1 MSLHP
6 SPTHPPAGRGGPAGP
21 AGDRPHAPG
30 RPRTTAWLVLLLTLI
45 GLAAA
50 FALGPNGA
58 TTTRTTGAA
67 LPASA
72 QSARVAEILRTF
84 PTGTAA
90 PAIVVYSNGDGS
102 PLTPDQQTAIAA
114 RAQALAPLGLV
125 PGASRPETVRDEVAT
140 VAVLLPTGAGDSD
153 NSATVERI
161 RRTAS
166 EHLPAPLRA
175 QVTGA
180 PAIRADI
187 GKVFAGADTDLL
199 IATASVVAVLLLVT
213 YRSPLLWLVPL
224 AVVGAGDRLASVLVG
239 VLAPHAGVRVDA
251 SAAGIL
257 SVLVFGAGTDY
268 ALLLV
273 SRYRDELHLTDDR
286 FTAMARAWRGTAPAV
301 LASGT
306 TVVLS
311 LLTLLAAELTNNR
324 GLGFAGAVGILTAM
338 LFGLV
343 VLPAA
348 LVLPGRRLF
357 WPFVPKVG
365 EPVTAD
371 RRGPWSRIGRA
382 VAARPALVAVGGT
395 AVLLLLASG
404 ALGLRTGL
412 AQADSFRSTPEAVLG
427 QRTLAAVRPAGAA
440 APLTL
445 VSTAATGETVADAA
459 RLVPGV
465 ASVTP
470 TARTDRY
477 ARADVVLTAA
487 PGTADSDRA
496 VRALRDR
503 VAALPGA
510 DAAVGGATAEAYDTA
525 QANAHDTRVVVPL
538 VLTIVLL
545 VLVALL
551 RALVAP
557 LLLVATVI
565 ASYFAALGASWLL
578 FRTVYDFPALDTN
591 VPLLSFLFL
600 VALGVDYNIF
610 LIART
615 REDTVAGHD
624 TRTAVRRALASTGGV
639 ITSAG
644 ILLAAV
650 FAVLGVLPLITLTQI
665 GVIVGIGVLLDTLLV
680 RTVLVPALV
689 LLTGRHFWWPGRPE
703 TAGGRTND
711 GATEGAT
718 GGDGASPVGV

>member
-1 MSLHP
+1 M
-6 SPTHPPAGRGGPAGP
+6 
-21 AGDRPHAPG
+21 
-30 RPRTTAWLVLLLTLI
+30 I

-50 FALGPNGA
+50 FALGPGDA
-58 TTTRTTGAA
+58 TTTKATGTG
-67 LPASA
+67 LPASS
-72 QSARVAEILRTF
+72 QSAQVAEILKTF
-84 PTGTAA
+84 PSGAAA
-90 PAIVVYSNGDGS
+90 PAIVVYSNTDHS
-102 PLTPDQQTAIAA
+102 PLTDTQRAAIGG
-114 RAQALAPLGLV
+114 RATPLGALGLAPTTAAPRFV
-125 PGASRPETVRDEVAT
+125 DATVAT
-140 VAVLLPTGAGDSD
+140 VAVVLPTGADD
-153 NSATVERI
+153 QENTAAVDRI
-161 RRTAS
+161 RAVAAQD
-166 EHLPAPLRA
+166 LPAPLRA
-175 QVTGA
+175 EVTGG
-180 PAIRADI
+180 PAVRADI
-187 GKVFAGADTDLL
+187 GKVFAGADTNLL
-199 IATASVVAVLLLVT
+199 IATASVVAVLLIVT
-213 YRSPLLWLVPL
+213 YRSPVLWLVPL
-224 AVVGAGDRLASVLVG
+224 LVVGAGDRTAAILVG
-239 VLAPHAGVRVDA
+239 VLAPHAGVQVDA

-273 SRYRDELHLTDDR
+273 SRYRDELHLTEDR

-311 LLTLLAAELTNNR
+311 LLTLLAAELTGNR

-357 WPFVPKVG
+357 WPLVPKVG
-365 EPVTAD
+365 TPVTAD
-371 RRGPWSRIGRA
+371 RRGLWSRIGRC
-382 VAARPALVAVGGT
+382 VAKRPARVALAGT

-404 ALGLRTGL
+404 ALGIDTGL
-412 AQADSFRSTPEAVLG
+412 AQADSFRKTPESVLG
-427 QRTLAAVRPAGAA
+427 QRTLAAVQPAGATD
-440 APLTL
+440 PLTL
-445 VSTAATGETVADAA
+445 LSTTTAADRVTAAA
-459 RLVPGV
+459 RQVPGI

-470 TARTDRY
+470 TSRTDRW
-477 ARADVVLTAA
+477 ARADVILDDA
-487 PGTADSDRA
+487 PGTAASDRTIE
-496 VRALRDR
+496 RLRHDIAT
-503 VAALPGA
+503 VSGA
-510 DAAVGGATAEAYDTA
+510 DALLGGTTAQAYDTA
-525 QANAHDTRVVVPL
+525 RANAHDTRIVVPL
-538 VLTIVLL
+538 VLTIVLI
-545 VLVALL
+545 VLIALL
-551 RALVAP
+551 RALIAP

-565 ASYFAALGASWLL
+565 ASYFAALGASWTI

-624 TRTAVRRALASTGGV
+624 TRRAVLRALASTGGV

-703 TAGGRTND
+703 TPRPRAHHDST
-711 GATEGAT
+711 
-718 GGDGASPVGV
+718 

>member
-1 MSLHP
+1 MSL
-6 SPTHPPAGRGGPAGP
+6 TPASGPK
-21 AGDRPHAPG
+21 
-30 RPRTTAWLVLLLTLI
+30 RPRATAWLVLLLTVL
-45 GLAAA
+45 GLGAA
-50 FALGPNGA
+50 FALGPSDA
-58 TTTRTTGAA
+58 TTTKATGTG
-67 LPASA
+67 LPAAS
-72 QSARVAEILRTF
+72 QSARAAEIVKTF
-84 PTGTAA
+84 PSGAAA
-90 PAIVVYSNGDGS
+90 PAVVVYSNSDGS
-102 PLTPDQQTAIAA
+102 GLTADQRAAVSA
-114 RAQALAPLGLV
+114 RAASLAALSLAPE
-125 PGASRPETVRDEVAT
+125 ATRPETVRGKVAT
-140 VAVLLPTGAGDSD
+140 VTVLLPAGADD
-153 NSATVERI
+153 AHNSAAVERVRHI
-161 RRTAS
+161 AS
-166 EHLPAPLRA
+166 QDLPGPLRA

-187 GKVFAGADTDLL
+187 GAVFAGADANLL

-213 YRSPLLWLVPL
+213 YRSPVLWLVPL
-224 AVVGAGDRLASVLVG
+224 AVVAAGDRLAGVLVG
-239 VLAPHAGVRVDA
+239 VLAPYAGVDVDA
-251 SAAGIL
+251 STAGIL

-286 FTAMARAWRGTAPAV
+286 FTAMARAWRGTAGAV
-301 LASGT
+301 VASGT

-311 LLTLLAAELTNNR
+311 LLTLLAAELTGNR

-357 WPFVPKVG
+357 WPFVPKTG
-365 EPVTAD
+365 DPVTSD
-371 RRGPWSRIGRA
+371 RRGPWQRIGRA
-382 VAARPALVAVGGT
+382 VAARPAQVAVAGT

-412 AQADSFRSTPEAVLG
+412 AQADSFRTTPEAVLG

-440 APLTL
+440 EPLTL
-445 VSTAATGETVADAA
+445 VSTAATADAVADAA
-459 RLVPGV
+459 RRVPGV

-470 TARTDRY
+470 NARTADH

-487 PGTADSDRA
+487 PGTADSDHA
-496 VRALRDR
+496 IEALRAATAR
-503 VAALPGA
+503 VPGA
-510 DAAVGGATAEAYDTA
+510 HALVGGRTAETYDTA
-525 QANAHDTRVVVPL
+525 RANAHDTRIVAPL
-538 VLTIVLL
+538 VLAIVFL
-545 VLVALL
+545 VLTVLL
-551 RALVAP
+551 RALLAP
-557 LLLVATVI
+557 VLLVATVI
-565 ASYFAALGASWLL
+565 ASYFAALGAGRLL

-615 REDTVAGHD
+615 REDTLRGHD
-624 TRTAVRRALASTGGV
+624 TRHAVLRALASTGGV

-689 LLTGRHFWWPGRPE
+689 LLTGRHFWWPGHPERPRP
-703 TAGGRTND
+703 APAAPGPGSAQGRRT
-711 GATEGAT
+711 
-718 GGDGASPVGV
+718 S

>member
-1 MSLHP
+1 M
-6 SPTHPPAGRGGPAGP
+6 
-21 AGDRPHAPG
+21 
-30 RPRTTAWLVLLLTLI
+30 AWLVLLLTLV
-45 GLAAA
+45 GLGAA
-50 FALGPNGA
+50 FAFGPAGA
-58 TTTRTTGAA
+58 TTTKATGTG
-67 LPASA
+67 LPSSS
-72 QSARVAEILRTF
+72 QSARVAEIVRTF
-84 PTGTAA
+84 PSGAVV
-90 PAIVVYSNGDGS
+90 PAVVVYSNSDGS
-102 PLTPDQQTAIAA
+102 VLTPHQQAVIAERVAPLAALGTAPAAA
-114 RAQALAPLGLV
+114 RPD
-125 PGASRPETVRDEVAT
+125 TVQDKV
-140 VAVLLPTGAGDSD
+140 VSIAVLLPSGAGDTE
-153 NSATVERI
+153 NSAAVDRI

-166 EHLPAPLRA
+166 ENLPEPLRA
-175 QVTGA
+175 QVTGP

-187 GKVFAGADTDLL
+187 GKVFEGADTNLL
-199 IATASVVAVLLLVT
+199 IATASVVAVLLLIT
-213 YRSPLLWLVPL
+213 YRSPILLFVPL
-224 AVVGAGDRLASVLVG
+224 LVVGAGDRLAGVLVG
-239 VLAPHAGVRVDA
+239 VLAPHAGVQVDA

-273 SRYRDELHLTDDR
+273 SRYRDELHLTHDR

-311 LLTLLAAELTNNR
+311 LLTLLAAELTGNR

-348 LVLPGRRLF
+348 LVLPGRRVF
-357 WPFVPKVG
+357 WPFVPTVG
-365 EPVTAD
+365 GPVTAD
-371 RRGPWSRIGRA
+371 RHGLWSRVGTA
-382 VAARPALVAVGGT
+382 VAARPAQVAVAGT

-404 ALGLRTGL
+404 TLGLRTGL
-412 AQADSFRSTPEAVLG
+412 AQADSFRTTPEAVLG
-427 QRTLAAVRPAGAA
+427 QRTLAAVQPAGAA
-440 APLTL
+440 DPLTL
-445 VSTAATGETVADAA
+445 VSTAATGDAVADAA
-459 RLVPGV
+459 RRVPGV

-487 PGTADSDRA
+487 PGTKESDRA
-496 VRALRDR
+496 IQALRTR
-503 VAALPGA
+503 VARVSGA
-510 DAAVGGATAEAYDTA
+510 EAGIGGATAETYDTA
-525 QANAHDTRVVVPL
+525 RANAHDTRVVVPL
-538 VLTIVLL
+538 VLAIVLL
-545 VLVALL
+545 VLIALL
-551 RALVAP
+551 RALIAP
-557 LLLVATVI
+557 VLLVATVI
-565 ASYFAALGASWLL
+565 TSYFAALGAGRLL
-578 FRTVYDFPALDTN
+578 FRTVYDFPAVDTN

-624 TRTAVRRALASTGGV
+624 TRRAVLRALASTGGV

-689 LLTGRHFWWPGRPE
+689 LLTGHRFWWPGRPGADLVD
-703 TAGGRTND
+703 AGADAAAGAAADGPGR
-711 GATEGAT
+711 
-718 GGDGASPVGV
+718 PVSR

>member
-1 MSLHP
+1 MTPDPTGSLLR
-6 SPTHPPAGRGGPAGP
+6 S
-21 AGDRPHAPG
+21 APDSAAPEG
-30 RPRTTAWLVLLLTLI
+30 VRPRRPRATAWLILLLTLV
-45 GLAAA
+45 GLGAA
-50 FALGPNGA
+50 FSLGPSGA
-58 TTTRTTGAA
+58 TTTEATGAG
-67 LPASA
+67 LPAAS
-72 QSARVAEILRTF
+72 QSARVAEIVKTF
-84 PTGTAA
+84 PAGAVA
-90 PAIVVYSNGDGS
+90 PAIVVYSTTDGS
-102 PLTPDQQTAIAA
+102 PLTPDQQALVAE
-114 RAQALAPLGLV
+114 RAEPLGALGLAP
-125 PGASRPETVRDEVAT
+125 AAARPETVQGRVAT
-140 VAVLLPTGAGDSD
+140 VAVLLSTGAGDAE
-153 NSATVERI
+153 NSAAVERI

-166 EHLPAPLRA
+166 ENLPEPLRA

-180 PAIRADI
+180 PAVRADI
-187 GKVFAGADTDLL
+187 GKVFEGADATLL
-199 IATASVVAVLLLVT
+199 IATASVVAVLLLIT
-213 YRSPLLWLVPL
+213 YRSPVLWLVPL
-224 AVVGAGDRLASVLVG
+224 LVVGAGDRLAGILVG
-239 VLAPHAGVRVDA
+239 VLAPYAGVEVDA

-311 LLTLLAAELTNNR
+311 LLTLLAAELTGNR
-324 GLGFAGAVGILTAM
+324 GLGFAGAIGILTAM

-348 LVLPGRRLF
+348 LVLPGRRIF
-357 WPFVPKVG
+357 WPLVPKVG
-365 EPVTAD
+365 DPVTAD
-371 RRGPWSRIGRA
+371 RRGLWSRVGAA
-382 VAARPALVAVGGT
+382 VAARPAQVAVAGS

-412 AQADSFRSTPEAVLG
+412 AQADAFRKTPEAVLG
-427 QRTLAAVRPAGAA
+427 QRTLAAVQPAGAA
-440 APLTL
+440 DPLTL
-445 VSTAATGETVADAA
+445 VSATTAGDQVVRAA
-459 RLVPGV
+459 RQVPGV

-470 TARTDRY
+470 TDRTDRY
-477 ARADVVLTAA
+477 ARADVVLTAS
-487 PGTADSDRA
+487 PGTEESDRT
-496 VRALRDR
+496 VEALRQR
-503 VAALPGA
+503 VGTIPGA
-510 DAAVGGATAEAYDTA
+510 DALVGGATAEAYDTA

-538 VLTIVLL
+538 VLAIVFV

-557 LLLVATVI
+557 VLLVATVI

-615 REDTVAGHD
+615 REDTTAGHD
-624 TRTAVRRALASTGGV
+624 TRRAVLRALASTGGV

-689 LLTGRHFWWPGRPE
+689 LLTGRRFWWPGRPE
-703 TAGGRTND
+703 E
-711 GATEGAT
+711 ATERRT
-718 GGDGASPVGV
+718 PVRST

>member
-1 MSLHP
+1 MSR
-6 SPTHPPAGRGGPAGP
+6 TQTGRPPRPAPAATDGAPGGPKP
-21 AGDRPHAPG
+21 YR
-30 RPRTTAWLVLLLTLI
+30 RTAWLVLLLTVL

-50 FALGPNGA
+50 FTLGPGDA
-58 TTTRTTGAA
+58 TTTKATGTS

-72 QSARVAEILRTF
+72 QSARVAEALKSF
-84 PTGTAA
+84 PQGAAA
-90 PAIVVYSNGDGS
+90 PAIVVYSNEDGA
-102 PLTPDQQTAIAA
+102 PLGEAQQRLITERSA
-114 RAQALAPLGLV
+114 RLGALGLV
-125 PGASRPETVRDEVAT
+125 PQAARPQWVDGRVAT
-140 VAVLLPTGAGDSD
+140 VAVVLPTGAGDGE
-153 NSATVERI
+153 NSAAVDRI
-161 RRTAS
+161 RKTAS
-166 EHLPAPLRA
+166 EGLTAPLQA
-175 QVTGA
+175 QVTGG
-180 PAIRADI
+180 PAFRADI
-187 GKVFAGADTDLL
+187 AKVFEGADGNLL
-199 IATASVVAVLLLVT
+199 LATASVVALLLLVT
-213 YRSPLLWLVPL
+213 YRSPVLWLVPL
-224 AVVGAGDRLASVLVG
+224 LVVGAGDRVAGILVG
-239 VLAPHAGVRVDA
+239 VLAPHAGVEVDA

-257 SVLVFGAGTDY
+257 SVLVFGAGTNY

-273 SRYRDELHLTDDR
+273 SRYRDELHLTEDR

-311 LLTLLAAELTNNR
+311 LLTLLTAQLTGNR

-348 LVLPGRRLF
+348 LVLPGRWLF
-357 WPFVPKVG
+357 WPLVPRTG
-365 EPVTAD
+365 DPVTAD
-371 RRGPWSRIGRA
+371 RGGLWARIGQA
-382 VAARPALVAVGGT
+382 VAKRPAQVAVAGT
-395 AVLLLLASG
+395 AVLLALAAG
-404 ALGLRTGL
+404 TLALRTGL
-412 AQADSFRSTPEAVLG
+412 AQDDSFRKTPEAVLG
-427 QRTLAAVRPAGAA
+427 QRTLAAVQPAGAA

-445 VSTAATGETVADAA
+445 VSSPGTRDLVADAA
-459 RLVPGV
+459 RRVPAV

-470 TARTDRY
+470 GPATARY

-487 PGTADSDRA
+487 PGTDASDRA
-496 VRALRDR
+496 IERLRDA
-503 VAALPGA
+503 VAAVPGA
-510 DAAVGGATAEAYDTA
+510 DALVGGESAEAYDTA
-525 QANAHDTRVVVPL
+525 QANARDTRVVVPL
-538 VLTIVLL
+538 VLAIVFL
-545 VLVALL
+545 VLVVLL

-565 ASYFAALGASWLL
+565 TSYFAALGAGWIL

-591 VPLLSFLFL
+591 VALLSFLFL

-615 REDTVAGHD
+615 REDTLAGHD
-624 TRTAVRRALASTGGV
+624 TRRAVLRALASTGGV

-689 LLTGRHFWWPGRPE
+689 LLTGRRFWWPGRPE
-703 TAGGRTND
+703 TARPDPAAPPRNGT
-711 GATEGAT
+711 GAA
-718 GGDGASPVGV
+718 AP

>member
-1 MSLHP
+1 MSPH
-6 SPTHPPAGRGGPAGP
+6 PAGSLPRTSPDPDPAP
-21 AGDRPHAPG
+21 VAGAG
-30 RPRTTAWLVLLLTLI
+30 RPTRHRTTAWLILLLTLA
-45 GLAAA
+45 GLGAA
-50 FALGPNGA
+50 FALGPADA
-58 TTTRTTGAA
+58 TTTKATGTG
-67 LPASA
+67 LPASS
-72 QSARVAEILRTF
+72 QSARVAQIVRTF
-84 PTGTAA
+84 PSGAVA
-90 PAIVVYSNGDGS
+90 PAVVVYSNSDGS
-102 PLTPDQQTAIAA
+102 ALTPDQQAVIAD
-114 RAQALAPLGLV
+114 RAAPLAALGV
-125 PGASRPETVRDEVAT
+125 APRAARPETVQGKVAT
-140 VAVLLPTGAGDSD
+140 VAVLLPTGAGDGA
-153 NSATVERI
+153 NSAAVERI

-166 EHLPAPLRA
+166 EDLPAPLRA
-175 QVTGA
+175 QVTGP

-187 GKVFAGADTDLL
+187 GKVFEGADTNLL
-199 IATASVVAVLLLVT
+199 VATASVVAILLLVT
-213 YRSPLLWLVPL
+213 YRSPILWLVPL
-224 AVVGAGDRLASVLVG
+224 VVVGAGDRTASVLVG
-239 VLAPHAGVRVDA
+239 VLAPHAGVQVDA

-301 LASGT
+301 VASGT

-311 LLTLLAAELTNNR
+311 LLTLLAAELTGNR

-348 LVLPGRRLF
+348 LVLPGRWLF

-371 RRGPWSRIGRA
+371 RRGLWSRIGTA
-382 VAARPALVAVGGT
+382 VATRPAQVAIGGT

-404 ALGLRTGL
+404 TLGLRTGL
-412 AQADSFRSTPEAVLG
+412 AQADSFRTTPEAVLG
-427 QRTLAAVRPAGAA
+427 QQTLAAVQPAGAA
-440 APLTL
+440 DPLTL
-445 VSTAATGETVADAA
+445 VAPTAAGDAVVAAA
-459 RLVPGV
+459 RQVPGV

-470 TARTDRY
+470 TGRTSRY
-477 ARADVVLTAA
+477 VRADVVLTAA
-487 PGTADSDRA
+487 PGTAASDRSLQ
-496 VRALRDR
+496 ALRDR
-503 VAALPGA
+503 VGDVGGPDAL
-510 DAAVGGATAEAYDTA
+510 VGGATAEAYDTA
-525 QANAHDTRVVVPL
+525 RANAHDTRVVVPL
-538 VLTIVLL
+538 VLAIVLL

-557 LLLVATVI
+557 VLLVATVI
-565 ASYFAALGASWLL
+565 ASYFAALGAGWLL
-578 FRTVYDFPALDTN
+578 FRGIYDFPAVDTN

-615 REDTVAGHD
+615 REDTTAGHD
-624 TRTAVRRALASTGGV
+624 TRRAVLRALAATGGV

-665 GVIVGIGVLLDTLLV
+665 GVIVGLGVLLDTLLV

-689 LLTGRHFWWPGRPE
+689 LLTGRRFWWPGRPE
-703 TAGGRTND
+703 AARTRDGG
-711 GATEGAT
+711 
-718 GGDGASPVGV
+718 S

>member
-1 MSLHP
+1 MSP
-6 SPTHPPAGRGGPAGP
+6 SPTRHAGP
-21 AGDRPHAPG
+21 PSSDHGSSTDGSLR
-30 RPRTTAWLVLLLTLI
+30 RPRATAWAVLLLTVI

-50 FALGPNGA
+50 FALGPRDA
-58 TTTRTTGAA
+58 TTTKATGTG
-67 LPASA
+67 LPASS
-72 QSARVAEILRTF
+72 QSAQVAEILKSF
-84 PTGTAA
+84 PSGAAA
-90 PAIVVYSNGDGS
+90 PAIVVYSNTDGT
-102 PLTPDQQTAIAA
+102 PLTAAQRSAIAQ
-114 RAQALAPLGLV
+114 RATPLGALGLAPAAATPQLV
-125 PGASRPETVRDEVAT
+125 DDRAAT
-140 VAVLLPTGAGDSD
+140 VAVLLPTGADD
-153 NSATVERI
+153 KQNTAAVDRI
-161 RRTAS
+161 RGVAGQD
-166 EHLPAPLRA
+166 LPTPLHA
-175 QVTGA
+175 EVTGG
-180 PAIRADI
+180 PAFRADI
-187 GKVFAGADTDLL
+187 GKVFAGADTNLL
-199 IATASVVAVLLLVT
+199 IATASVVAVLLLIT
-213 YRSPLLWLVPL
+213 YRSPVLWLLPL
-224 AVVGAGDRLASVLVG
+224 LVVGAGDRTAAILVG
-239 VLAPHAGVRVDA
+239 ALAPHAGVQVDA

-273 SRYRDELHLTDDR
+273 SRYRDELHLTEDR

-311 LLTLLAAELTNNR
+311 LLTLLAAELTGNR

-348 LVLPGRRLF
+348 LVLPGRWLF
-357 WPFVPKVG
+357 WPLVPKVG

-371 RRGPWSRIGRA
+371 RRGLWSRIGRA
-382 VAARPALVAVGGT
+382 VAKRPARIALAGAG
-395 AVLLLLASG
+395 VLLLLASG
-404 ALGLRTGL
+404 ALGVTTGL
-412 AQADSFRSTPEAVLG
+412 AQADSFRKTPESVLG
-427 QRTLAAVRPAGAA
+427 QRTLAAVQPAGAVD
-440 APLTL
+440 PLAL
-445 VSTAATGETVADAA
+445 LSSNATRDQVVEAA
-459 RLVPGV
+459 RQVPGV
-465 ASVTP
+465 SSVTP
-470 TARTDRY
+470 GAHTDGWG
-477 ARADVVLTAA
+477 RADVVLDAA
-487 PGTADSDRA
+487 PGTAASDRTIDL
-496 VRALRDR
+496 LRER
-503 VAALPGA
+503 VAGVPGSNAL
-510 DAAVGGATAEAYDTA
+510 VGGTTAEAYDTA
-525 QANAHDTRVVVPL
+525 RADTHDTRLVVPL
-538 VLTIVLL
+538 VLTIVLI
-545 VLVALL
+545 VLIALL

-565 ASYFAALGASWLL
+565 ASYFAALGASWTI

-624 TRTAVRRALASTGGV
+624 TRRAVLRALASTGGV

-644 ILLAAV
+644 VLLAAV

-703 TAGGRTND
+703 TSGPRGRHDST
-711 GATEGAT
+711 
-718 GGDGASPVGV
+718 

>member
-1 MSLHP
+1 MTSNPTGSLPRSAPP
-6 SPTHPPAGRGGPAGP
+6 SAAARA
-21 AGDRPHAPG
+21 ARPG
-30 RPRTTAWLVLLLTLI
+30 RSRATAWLVLLLTLV
-45 GLAAA
+45 GLGAA
-50 FALGPNGA
+50 FSFGPSGA
-58 TTTRTTGAA
+58 TTTEATGTG
-67 LPASA
+67 LPAAS
-72 QSARVAEILRTF
+72 QSARVAELVKSF
-84 PTGTAA
+84 PSGAVA
-90 PAIVVYSNGDGS
+90 PAIVVFSNRDGS
-102 PLTPDQQTAIAA
+102 ALTPDQQAVVAA
-114 RAQALAPLGLV
+114 RAVPLGALGIA
-125 PGASRPETVRDEVAT
+125 PGAARPESLRGTVAT

-153 NSATVERI
+153 NSAAVDRI

-166 EHLPAPLRA
+166 DGLPEPLRA

-180 PAIRADI
+180 PAVRADI
-187 GKVFAGADTDLL
+187 GKVFQRADTNLL
-199 IATASVVAVLLLVT
+199 LATASVVALLLLIT
-213 YRSPLLWLVPL
+213 YRSPILWLVPL
-224 AVVGAGDRLASVLVG
+224 LVVGAGDRLAAVLVG
-239 VLAPHAGVRVDA
+239 VLAPHAGVQVDA

-311 LLTLLAAELTNNR
+311 LLTLLAAELTGNR

-338 LFGLV
+338 AFGLL

-348 LVLPGRRLF
+348 LVLPGRWLF
-357 WPFVPKVG
+357 WPLVPRVG
-365 EPVTAD
+365 DPVTAD
-371 RRGPWSRIGRA
+371 RRGLWARIGTA
-382 VAARPALVAVGGT
+382 VAARPAQVALAGA

-412 AQADSFRSTPEAVLG
+412 ARADSFRTTPEAVLG
-427 QRTLAAVRPAGAA
+427 QRTLAAVQPAGAA
-440 APLTL
+440 DPLTL
-445 VSTAATGETVADAA
+445 LSTATTGDQVAGAA
-459 RLVPGV
+459 GQVPGV

-470 TARTDRY
+470 TDRTERY

-487 PGTADSDRA
+487 PGTAESDRTI
-496 VRALRDR
+496 RALRDR
-503 VAALPGA
+503 VGSVPGA
-510 DAAVGGATAEAYDTA
+510 DALVGGATAQEYDTA
-525 QANAHDTRVVVPL
+525 RANAHDTRVVVPL
-538 VLTIVLL
+538 VLAIVLL

-551 RALVAP
+551 RALLAP
-557 LLLVATVI
+557 VLLVATVI
-565 ASYFAALGASWLL
+565 ASYFAALGAARVV
-578 FRTVYDFPALDTN
+578 FRTVYDFPALDSN

-615 REDTVAGHD
+615 REDTLAGHD
-624 TRTAVRRALASTGGV
+624 TRRAVLRALASTGGV

-689 LLTGRHFWWPGRPE
+689 LLTGHRFWWPGRPE
-703 TAGGRTND
+703 GTGTGR
-711 GATEGAT
+711 
-718 GGDGASPVGV
+718 

>member
-1 MSLHP
+1 LTPQPTGSLP
-6 SPTHPPAGRGGPAGP
+6 RSTPDTREAGAT
-21 AGDRPHAPG
+21 
-30 RPRTTAWLVLLLTLI
+30 RPRRPRATAWLVLLLTLL
-45 GLAAA
+45 GLGAA
-50 FALGPNGA
+50 FALGPADA
-58 TTTRTTGAA
+58 TTTQATGTG
-67 LPASA
+67 LPAAS
-72 QSARVAEILRTF
+72 QSARVAEIVKTF
-84 PTGTAA
+84 PTGAVA
-90 PAIVVYSNGDGS
+90 PAIVVYSTSDGS
-102 PLTPDQQTAIAA
+102 ALTPQQQAVIAT
-114 RAQALAPLGLV
+114 RAKPLAALGLAPEAV
-125 PGASRPETVRDEVAT
+125 RPETVQGKVAT
-140 VAVLLPTGAGDSD
+140 IAVLLPAGAGDTE
-153 NSATVERI
+153 NSTAVERI
-161 RRTAS
+161 RQTAS

-187 GKVFAGADTDLL
+187 GKVFEGADTNLL
-199 IATASVVAVLLLVT
+199 IATASVVAVLLLLT
-213 YRSPLLWLVPL
+213 YRSPVLWLVPL
-224 AVVGAGDRLASVLVG
+224 LVVGAGDRLAGILVG
-239 VLAPHAGVRVDA
+239 VLAPHAGVQVDA

-273 SRYRDELHLTDDR
+273 SRYRDELHLTDNR
-286 FTAMARAWRGTAPAV
+286 FTAMTRAWRGTAPAV

-311 LLTLLAAELTNNR
+311 LLTLLAAELTGNR

-348 LVLPGRRLF
+348 LVLPGRRIF
-357 WPFVPKVG
+357 WPLVPRVG
-365 EPVTAD
+365 DPVTAD
-371 RRGPWSRIGRA
+371 RRGLWSRIGAA
-382 VAARPALVAVGGT
+382 VATRPAQVAVAGT

-412 AQADSFRSTPEAVLG
+412 AQADSFRTTPEAVLG
-427 QRTLAAVRPAGAA
+427 QRTLAAVQPAGAA
-440 APLTL
+440 DPLTL
-445 VSTAATGETVADAA
+445 LSTAVAGDQVAEAA
-459 RLVPGV
+459 RQVPGV

-470 TARTDRY
+470 TGRTDGY
-477 ARADVVLTAA
+477 ARADIVLTAA
-487 PGTADSDRA
+487 PGTKESDRA
-496 VRALRDR
+496 IEALRGRVATVPDARAL
-503 VAALPGA
+503 
-510 DAAVGGATAEAYDTA
+510 VGGATAEAYDTA

-538 VLTIVLL
+538 VLAIVLVVL
-545 VLVALL
+545 VLLL

-557 LLLVATVI
+557 VLLVATVI
-565 ASYFAALGASWLL
+565 ASYFAALGASSLL

-624 TRTAVRRALASTGGV
+624 TRRAVLRALASTGGV

-680 RTVLVPALV
+680 RTVLVPAIV
-689 LLTGRHFWWPGRPE
+689 LLTGRRFWWPGRPE
-703 TAGGRTND
+703 EATAARSST
-711 GATEGAT
+711 
-718 GGDGASPVGV
+718 VGS